1 MDWQQLF
8 GFATNPFELVLR
20 GTATYWFLF
29 LIFRFLMRRDVG
41 AVGIADVLLLVLVAD
56 AAQPAMT
63 GDYESVTEGAIVV
76 GTIVGWNW
84 VLDALSYHYRWIAR
98 IVVPRP
104 MVLIRHGEFIE
115 RNMRSE
121 HLTTDEVLTR
131 LRQNGVDK
139 VGDVRIA
146 RLEPDGEISVF
157 KYDAAESGKRRDRN
171 API

>member
-1 MDWQQLF
+1 
-8 GFATNPFELVLR
+8 
-20 GTATYWFLF
+20 
-29 LIFRFLMRRDVG
+29 
-41 AVGIADVLLLVLVAD
+41 VLLLVLVAD
-56 AAQPAMT
+56 AVQPAMT
-63 GDYESVTEGAIVV
+63 GDYQSVTEGAIVV
-76 GTIVGWNW
+76 ATIVGWNW
-84 VLDALSYHYRWIAR
+84 LLDALSYHYRWIAR

-104 MVLIRHGEFIE
+104 MVLIRHGQFVE

-157 KYDAAESGKRRDRN
+157 KYEGETTSRRRDRN